1 MSLNFVTSQRLCPL
15 PVPVGLPPVGVV
27 LADHVEDVAPL
38 EGDPELVA
46 GNVEIVVRGVGE
58 MGSVVELEYTIPSQ

>member
-1 MSLNFVTSQRLCPL
+1 M
-15 PVPVGLPPVGVV
+15 GVV
-27 LADHVEDVAPL
+27 LADNVEDVAPL

-58 MGSVVELEYTIPSQ
+58 MGSVVELEYTIPAQ